1 MTLQRP
7 KIWLLTGVYLIE
19 DATTW
24 TVTNRSSGALVA
36 GSVPLPDPT
45 ALTTLVG
52 LNPSLHYEVGKNFV
66 RREGTQILGRKVW
79 AAQYQLIKAKY
90 VTVAE
95 GTELPVDRIKLLSI
109 LSTQKSRGEGNV
121 IDLHLSDDFALEKLE
136 EDDVQVEKEFTKD
149 YWKDFETEVK
159 ELEEELADG

>member
-7 KIWLLTGVYLIE
+7 KIWLLAGVYLIE

-36 GSVPLPDPT
+36 ASVPLPDPT

-52 LNPSLHYEVGKNFV
+52 LNPSLHYKLGKNFV
-66 RREGTQILGRKVW
+66 RGEGTQILGRKVW

-90 VTVAE
+90 VTVVG
-95 GTELPVDRIKLLSI
+95 GTELQWIGS
-109 LSTQKSRGEGNV
+109 N
-121 IDLHLSDDFALEKLE
+121 F
-136 EDDVQVEKEFTKD
+136 
-149 YWKDFETEVK
+149 
-159 ELEEELADG
+159 